1 MCTVSFVYANGKS
14 IITSNRDEKVIRES
28 AIAPKNYL
36 INNKNIIFPK
46 DQKAGGT
53 WFAVNEDGTVI
64 VLLNGASEKHQLKS
78 NYRKSRG
85 LIVLDLI
92 TSNSP
97 ILEWETLDLEG
108 IEPFTLVLF
117 QEGKLYQLRWNE
129 IKKEAIVLDATQ
141 SHIWSSSTLY
151 AAEIRQKRADWFL
164 NFMDSNTNLVPE
176 DLFHFHRYTENQN
189 QEHGLVINRSDVL
202 KTLSIT
208 QAVIEDNKVELFY
221 TDLIA
226 EKEFSNAFITL

>member
-1 MCTVSFVYANGKS
+1 MCTVSDSHTNGKS

-28 AIAPKNYL
+28 AIAPKYYL

-53 WFAVNEDGTVI
+53 WFAINEEGTVI
-64 VLLNGASEKHQLKS
+64 VLLNGASEQHQLKS

-85 LIVLDLI
+85 LIVLELI

-117 QEGKLYQLRWNE
+117 QEKKLYQLRWNE
-129 IKKEAIVLDATQ
+129 IKKEAMVLDATQ

-151 AAEIRQKRADWFL
+151 TQEIRQKRADWFL
-164 NFMDSNTNLVPE
+164 NFMDSNANLVPE

-189 QEHGLVINRSDVL
+189 QEHGLVINRNDVL

>member
-1 MCTVSFVYANGKS
+1 MCTVSFVASNGQT
-14 IITSNRDEKVIRES
+14 IITSNRDEKVVRES
-28 AIAPKNYL
+28 AIEPKNYF

-46 DQKAGGT
+46 DPKAGGT
-53 WFAVNEDGTVI
+53 WFAVNEDGTVL

-85 LIVLDLI
+85 LIVIDLI

-97 ILEWETLDLEG
+97 ILEWETIELEG

-117 QEGKLYQLRWNE
+117 EDKKLYQLRWNE
-129 IKKEAIVLDATQ
+129 ITKETVILEATQ
-141 SHIWSSSTLY
+141 SHIWSSATLY
-151 AAEIRQKRADWFL
+151 ANEIREKRADWFY
-164 NFMDSNTNLVPE
+164 NYVNSNANLVPE

-189 QEHGLVINRSDVL
+189 QEHGLVINRNDVL

-208 QAVIEDNKVELFY
+208 QAVIEDNKAALFY

-226 EKEFSNAFITL
+226 EREFSNAFITL

>member
-1 MCTVSFVYANGKS
+1 MCTVSYSHTNGKS

-28 AIAPKNYL
+28 AIAPKYYL

-53 WFAVNEDGTVI
+53 WFAINEEGTVI
-64 VLLNGASEKHQLKS
+64 VLLNGASEQHQLKS

-117 QEGKLYQLRWNE
+117 QEKKLYQLCWNE
-129 IKKEAIVLDATQ
+129 IKKEAMVLDATQ

-151 AAEIRQKRADWFL
+151 TQEIRQKRADWFL

-189 QEHGLVINRSDVL
+189 QEHGLVINRNDVL